1 MTRFSLL
8 TALSLWFVL
17 SGISATPVGAAEE
30 GADVPGEKVDRIFAG
45 WDRPDSPGAAVAV
58 VRGGTV
64 LYARGYGC
72 ADLDHGVP
80 ITCDTVFDIASVSKQ
95 FAGMA
100 VAMLVDAGKVKL
112 DNPIRDY
119 LPEVPDFGTPITLGH
134 LVHHT
139 SGLRDWPGT
148 LRLAGWRYDDVIA
161 FDDILQWVR
170 RQKDLNFEPGSEY
183 SYSNTGYN
191 LLAEMVARVEGISFR
206 KWTARNLFHP
216 LGMANTHFH
225 DDRGEIVPRRARS
238 YSPDGAGGF
247 RAVGSSLSALGS
259 SSLFTTINDLVKW
272 VNNFDDGRVGGRA
285 VIDMMERKGALSSG
299 RTIDYAFG
307 QSVGTYRGVE
317 TISHSGGWAGFR
329 TYLVRFPQARLSVIV
344 LSNLS
349 VCDPCAKALSVAE
362 LYLADRLAPE
372 PNVDDEE
379 QQTAPVDQSRFPE
392 YTGTWQL
399 GPAWLLTI
407 YTEDSRLMARATA
420 EDAFPMTP
428 KAADRFHVVAY
439 GADIAFERSEEGK
452 VDALIYRDIRALRV
466 VPFEPTVHRL
476 REFEGVFRSDELATS
491 YTLEVR
497 SEQLT
502 ASHPK
507 HGAGV
512 LVPTVED
519 CFKAPLGSVVF
530 VRDEAGWV
538 EGFCVSDKRSRR
550 IRFDRVPL
558 TDKALDEARREAKF
572 RRRRIIMNNDGND
585 NPLEPVTPKA
595 FLDRRTTPLAKSHV
609 DSIFYCTGVN
619 NLYSHPSA
627 VSEQMG
633 VNWPIPN
640 KEWVAA
646 LGAQGTDSLATMIG
660 WCKDNGRE
668 IFWSMRMNDRHDTS
682 PRSAHLLCQ
691 WKRDNPDMLMGKLGD
706 RFPFGGGSWSALRY
720 GSVEVREKMFRIIED
735 VCVRYD
741 VDGIELDFFR
751 HPIYFIEAMR
761 GDPVPREKRAAVTS
775 LWRRVRALTDRI
787 GRERGRPLLIA
798 MRIPDSVGYCRAM
811 GLDVDQ
817 WLAEGLIDV
826 VVGGGYFKLEPWEN
840 LVALGKKYDVPV
852 YAAFV
857 RRRIEPNAPEP
868 EGSTALEVWRG
879 EALLAWRAGVNGI
892 YTFNRFVPTDPIFR
906 ELGDPE
912 LLETLDHVK
921 QTAYDE
927 NCTWS
932 NPQTWLKDGDRF
944 VKRPND

>member
-1 MTRFSLL
+1 MMPFLTVASLCFFL
-8 TALSLWFVL
+8 LGPLGGAAGTVL
-17 SGISATPVGAAEE
+17 SE
-30 GADVPGEKVDRIFAG
+30 GDVPAGKVDSLFAE
-45 WDRPDSPGAAVAV
+45 WDRPESPGAAVAV

-64 LYARGYGC
+64 LYARGFGS
-72 ADLDHGVP
+72 ADLDHGIP

-100 VAMLVDAGKVKL
+100 VAMLVEEGKVKL
-112 DNPIRDY
+112 DSAIRDY
-119 LPEVPDFGTPITLGH
+119 LPHVPDFGTPITVRH

-139 SGLRDWPGT
+139 SGLRDWPGA
-148 LRLAGWRYDDVIA
+148 LVLAGWRFDDVIA
-161 FDDILQWVR
+161 FDDILHWVG
-170 RQKDLNFEPGSEY
+170 RQKELNFEPGAEY

-191 LLAEMVARVEGISFR
+191 LLAAMVARVEGISFR
-206 KWTARNLFHP
+206 QWTARNIFEP
-216 LGMANTHFH
+216 LGMTSTHFH

-259 SSLFTTINDLVKW
+259 SSLFTTVNDLVKW
-272 VNNFDDGRVGGRA
+272 VNNFDDGHVGGRA
-285 VIDMMERKGALSSG
+285 VIDMMKQKGVLNSG
-299 RTIDYAFG
+299 AEIDYAFG
-307 QSVGTYRGVE
+307 QSVRNYRGIE

-329 TYLVRFPQARLSVIV
+329 TFLVRFPEARLSVIV

-349 VCDPCAKALSVAE
+349 ACNPGAKAFAVAE
-362 LYLADRLAPE
+362 LYLADRLDPKPDAGEGETPR
-372 PNVDDEE
+372 
-379 QQTAPVDQSRFPE
+379 TAPLDSGRFPE
-392 YTGTWQL
+392 YTGTWRL

-407 YTEDSRLMARATA
+407 FLDEDRLMARATA
-420 EDAFPMTP
+420 EDAFRMTP
-428 KAADRFHVVAY
+428 KAADRFGVDAY

-452 VDALIYRDIRALRV
+452 VDLLLYRGIRARRV

-476 REFEGVFRSDELATS
+476 REYEGLFRSDEMATT
-491 YTLEVR
+491 YTIAVR
-497 SEQLT
+497 DDQLT
-502 ASHPK
+502 ASHAK
-507 HGAGV
+507 HGVWA

-519 CFKAPLGSVVF
+519 SFRAPRGSVLF
-530 VRDEAGWV
+530 ERDEAGWV
-538 EGFCVSDKRSRR
+538 EGFCVSDKRSRN

-558 TDKALDEARREAKF
+558 TDRALDEARREASF

-585 NPLEPVTPKA
+585 NPLDPVTPEA
-595 FLDRRTTPLAKSHV
+595 FLDRRTTPLAASHV

-619 NLYSHPSA
+619 NLYSHRST

-646 LGAQGTDSLATMIG
+646 LGAQGADPLEIMIR
-660 WCKDNGRE
+660 WCKENGKE

-682 PRSAHLLCQ
+682 PKNAHLLCQ
-691 WKRDNPDMLMGKLGD
+691 WKRDNPDLLMGKLGD
-706 RFPFGGGSWSALRY
+706 RFPYGGGSWSALRY
-720 GSVEVREKMFRIIED
+720 GRVEVREKMFRIIED

-751 HPIYFIEAMR
+751 HPVYFIETMK
-761 GDPVPREKRAAVTS
+761 GEPVPREKRAAMTA

-798 MRIPDSVGYCRAM
+798 VRIPDSVGYCRAM

-840 LVALGKKYDVPV
+840 LVSLGKKFDVPV

-857 RRRIEPNAPEP
+857 RRRIEPNAPAP
-868 EGSTALEVWRG
+868 EGPTALDIWRG
-879 EALLAWRAGVNGI
+879 EALMAWRAGVNGI

-906 ELGDPE
+906 ELGDPA
-912 LLETLDHVK
+912 LLETLDHVE

-932 NPQTWLKDGDRF
+932 KPQTWLKDGDRF
-944 VKRPND
+944 VKRPGD